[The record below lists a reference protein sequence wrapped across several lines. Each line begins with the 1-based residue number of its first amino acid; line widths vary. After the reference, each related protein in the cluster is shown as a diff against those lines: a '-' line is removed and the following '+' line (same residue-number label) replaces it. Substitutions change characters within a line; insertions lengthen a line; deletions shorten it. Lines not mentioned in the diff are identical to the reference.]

1 MVAGE
6 EPNTWDRIF
15 DQNTITELIIE
26 RNKKHFSQAH
36 GTPFTVEPLVNWAGW
51 HGTSDSATEIL
62 NGNLPPDV
70 LAQTTEAAGDIMKS
84 YQQDIADPDSIP
96 IRISTDDLRHGIKSW
111 KETTSTSP
119 SGRHLGYYHS
129 ILAYEPPPV
138 DADTPRDS
146 DRILGVIANLIDS
159 ALQTGFVFARWCEI
173 VNAMIEK
180 IPGRPLI
187 NKLRVI
193 HLSEADLNLSLGIL

>member
-1 MVAGE
+1 MARHLG
-6 EPNTWDRIF
+6 
-15 DQNTITELIIE
+15 L
-26 RNKKHFSQAH
+26 
-36 GTPFTVEPLVNWAGW
+36 G
-51 HGTSDSATEIL
+51 
-62 NGNLPPDV
+62 NGNLERQSPTRR
-70 LAQTTEAAGDIMKS
+70 LRTNHRSSGGHYEIII
-84 YQQDIADPDSIP
+84 QQDITDPDSIP

-159 ALQTGFVFARWCEI
+159 ALQTGFVFTRWCKI

-180 IPGRPLI
+180 SPDD
-187 NKLRVI
+187 
-193 HLSEADLNLSLGIL
+193 HSSTS

>member
-1 MVAGE
+1 LGGGVALLGGG
-6 EPNTWDRIF
+6 F
-15 DQNTITELIIE
+15 AFLGGGFAIT
-26 RNKKHFSQAH
+26 
-36 GTPFTVEPLVNWAGW
+36 PLCHKSCRPASWQSSI
-51 HGTSDSATEIL
+51 HQLRPT
-62 NGNLPPDV
+62 LPTKSLAV
-70 LAQTTEAAGDIMKS
+70 LAQTTEAAGGIIKS
-84 YQQDIADPDSIP
+84 LQQDIADPDSIP
-96 IRISTDDLRHGIKSW
+96 IRITTENLRHGIKSW

-146 DRILGVIANLIDS
+146 DRILVVIANRIDS
-159 ALQTGFVFARWCEI
+159 ALQTGFVFTRWCEI